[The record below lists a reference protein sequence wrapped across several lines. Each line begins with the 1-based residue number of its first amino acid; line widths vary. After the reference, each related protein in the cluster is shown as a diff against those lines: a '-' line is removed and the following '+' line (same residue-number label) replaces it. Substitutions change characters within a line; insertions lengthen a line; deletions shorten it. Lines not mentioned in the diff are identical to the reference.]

1 MPENPFS
8 ADMKARP
15 SRRSGDIL
23 RQKAG
28 WLVPWS
34 RFELGISRIK
44 AQNEEI
50 LDSGTGSLELSFRY
64 FPQLHQTNSGSV
76 PQLTTDLSFNNYVG
90 PISTHTYTRYLMFLF
105 T

>member
-1 MPENPFS
+1 MF
-8 ADMKARP
+8 K
-15 SRRSGDIL
+15 RSGDIL

-28 WLVPWS
+28 WLVRRS

-50 LDSGTGSLELSFRY
+50 LIRGLALLNCFRY
-64 FPQLHQTNSGSV
+64 FPQLRQTNSGSV

-90 PISTHTYTRYLMFLF
+90 PI
-105 T
+105 